1 MSFNDAYN
9 AYGIL
14 RKDGTDDQ
22 ASGTDNVASG
32 TDNEASGTENE
43 ASGTPIEAGYKIV
56 QALQFN

>member
-14 RKDGTDDQ
+14 RKDGTDNEASDTVNQ
-22 ASGTDNVASG
+22 ASGTDNQ
-32 TDNEASGTENE
+32 

>member
-22 ASGTDNVASG
+22 ASGTDNQ
-32 TDNEASGTENE
+32 

>member
-14 RKDGTDDQ
+14 RKDDTDDQ
-22 ASGTDNVASG
+22 ASG

>member
-22 ASGTDNVASG
+22 ASG